1 MLSVVAYKQAAT
13 TPICN
18 RVQAASHFC
27 SGRNV
32 REEDDYTTGKV
43 QTTHA
48 GTDKSP
54 NRDDGEGPSHYWARK
69 PNRWFVTIHDTLRA
83 PDGGS
88 YWQVEKADARAHAS
102 DPE

>member
-1 MLSVVAYKQAAT
+1 MLSVAYQQAGDDT
-13 TPICN
+13 NMQPC
-18 RVQAASHFC
+18 ASHFC
-27 SGRNV
+27 SGRNNV
-32 REEDDYTTGKV
+32 REEDNYTTGKV

-54 NRDDGEGPSHYWARK
+54 NRDDGEGPSHYWAWK